1 MATSKIMD
9 NRLIMR
15 TYTTNEFT
23 VNAGKLVDAP
33 FPQSIAIE
41 GYSIISYK
49 YSTGSNVT
57 IRNDL
62 AIVTVTTVKARLHNT
77 GSTNTT
83 GTMDITVVYAP
94 DRMIRG

>member
-1 MATSKIMD
+1 MAVSSVLD

-15 TYTTNEFT
+15 TYTTDEFT
-23 VNAGKLVDAP
+23 VNAGKIADAT
-33 FPQSIAIE
+33 FPQSIAID

-57 IRNDL
+57 IRNDV
-62 AIVTVTTVKARLHNT
+62 AIVTVTTTRARLHNT

-83 GTMDITVVYAP
+83 GTMDITVVSAP